1 MLARGA
7 ACPSCSPPPALLL
20 GVVCIAGLQPVSA
33 ASVEGNNLPSVGV
46 SDPLN
51 GAPHPPGAGWVAG
64 AAAGVSGVEL
74 LSSFN
79 LSQPPGQGAA
89 ASENGNSC
97 EGEGASAGAVE
108 GAGKGAGEGA
118 GGAGGLGADGPF
130 SLAHPPILLAAGGG
144 LARLRGGPG
153 PPSSPPSSTEGGGFG
168 LMMDAGKLL
177 VSDFFSGS
185 SGFSGGLSTLSTRR
199 GLGADAGSGAAAD
212 FSIPQPKSQRLT
224 HEQTCIA
231 NC

>member
-20 GVVCIAGLQPVSA
+20 GAVCIAGLQPVSA
-33 ASVEGNNLPSVGV
+33 AASVEDNNLPSVGV
-46 SDPLN
+46 SDP
-51 GAPHPPGAGWVAG
+51 HPPGAGWVAG
-64 AAAGVSGVEL
+64 AAGVSGVEL

-118 GGAGGLGADGPF
+118 GGGAGGLGADGPF

-144 LARLRGGPG
+144 LPRLRGGPG

-168 LMMDAGKLL
+168 LMMDAGRLL

-224 HEQTCIA
+224 HEQRCIA

>member
-1 MLARGA
+1 MLPRGV
-7 ACPSCSPPPALLL
+7 ACPSSPPLLL
-20 GVVCIAGLQPVSA
+20 GAACIAGLQPVFA
-33 ASVEGNNLPSVGV
+33 ASVEGNNFPSVGV

-51 GAPHPPGAGWVAG
+51 CVPHPPGAGWVAG
-64 AAAGVSGVEL
+64 AAGVSGVEL

-97 EGEGASAGAVE
+97 AGEGASAGAVE

-130 SLAHPPILLAAGGG
+130 SLAQPPILLAAGGG
-144 LARLRGGPG
+144 FARLRGGPG

-168 LMMDAGKLL
+168 LMMDAGRLL

>member
-7 ACPSCSPPPALLL
+7 ACPSCSPPLLL
-20 GVVCIAGLQPVSA
+20 GAVCIAGLQPVSA

-79 LSQPPGQGAA
+79 LSQPPGQGAV

-97 EGEGASAGAVE
+97 AGDGVGIGAGEGAVEGAVE
-108 GAGKGAGEGA
+108 GAGVGAGA
-118 GGAGGLGADGPF
+118 GGGGFGADWPF
-130 SLAHPPILLAAGGG
+130 NLAQPPILLAAGG
-144 LARLRGGPG
+144 LTRLRGGGPG
-153 PPSSPPSSTEGGGFG
+153 PPSSPSSSTEGGGFG
-168 LMMDAGKLL
+168 LAATDGGLF
-177 VSDFFSGS
+177 VSFELRSDLS
-185 SGFSGGLSTLSTRR
+185 SFSGGLVSSTLSTRR
-199 GLGADAGSGAAAD
+199 GLGKAGSGAAAA
-212 FSIPQPKSQRLT
+212 FNIPQPWAEVDT
-224 HEQTCIA
+224 
-231 NC
+231 